1 MARKANKGSGS
12 YKVSGT
18 MPFGFGGGMLRGAGG
33 IGGAGGGGGVGT
45 GGGNNYG
52 GIGGPPMQQATKPM
66 TIEDWAKLIMGG
78 YENPGRNGVGWGGI
92 GPAMAFMG
100 LHNMAPNRHGLGAG
114 NNPGALIGGPGAGN
128 GNGGGNG
135 GGNGNGNGNGN
146 GGIGGGGGGLRPPT
160 PPPAQPFQEPRLLTP
175 PPIGT
180 GAQWRFTM
188 R

>member
-33 IGGAGGGGGVGT
+33 IGGAGGGGTGT

-66 TIEDWAKLIMGG
+66 TIEDWAALIMGG
-78 YENPGRNGVGWGGI
+78 YGMPGKNGVGMSGI
-92 GPAMAFMG
+92 APAMAFMG
-100 LHNMAPNRHGLGAG
+100 LHNMAPNRHGLGTG
-114 NNPGALIGGPGAGN
+114 NNPYAQINRPGGSN
-128 GNGGGNG
+128 NGGGGGNGG

-146 GGIGGGGGGLRPPT
+146 GGGGGGLRPPT
-160 PPPAQPFQEPRLLTP
+160 PPPAQPFREPNLLTP